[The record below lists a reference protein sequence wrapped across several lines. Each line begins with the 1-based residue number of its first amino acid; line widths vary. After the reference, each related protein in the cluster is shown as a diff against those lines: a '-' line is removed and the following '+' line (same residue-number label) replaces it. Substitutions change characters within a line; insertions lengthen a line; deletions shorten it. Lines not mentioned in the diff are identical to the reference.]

1 VSSPAPPGDIRSH
14 ETFVDWEDLSGL
26 DRIRAVYQV
35 GPNVIVV
42 ETSAGREVR
51 VTAMF
56 DYRTGKY
63 VTEFERRAKIS
74 SGGHQLSVW
83 AHTQAYPR
91 IVADELVGC
100 LEEAILLVDQT
111 PVY

>member
-1 VSSPAPPGDIRSH
+1 MSSPAPPGDLRSH

-26 DRIRAVYQV
+26 DRIRAILQV
-35 GPNVIVV
+35 GTNVLVL
-42 ETSAGREVR
+42 ETADGREVR

-83 AHTQAYPR
+83 AQTQAYPR
-91 IVADELVGC
+91 VVADELVGC
-100 LEEAILLVDQT
+100 LEEAILKVDRT